1 MPSRNASF
9 YDASICRV
17 LLTPLKW
24 FLYSVLLLLALI
36 VVAWIIDWIFVLKVS
51 SDGLATLTR
60 TLANDVQRTD
70 VLGGWHTSFITWP

>member
-1 MPSRNASF
+1 
-9 YDASICRV
+9 
-17 LLTPLKW
+17 LKW